1 MTKFWK
7 SYIIASA
14 SLLVL
19 DWAIGVGRFYFPFL
33 KILFLVI
40 NFPFSILFIWLESKS
55 SIWWFN
61 ILGTQLINDE
71 IAQFILF
78 LIMIIFQAVLYTFLF
93 LLIRKLLNKRKL
105 RFLGSE

>member
-7 SYIIASA
+7 SYIIATA
-14 SLLVL
+14 SLLAL
-19 DWAIGVGRFYFPFL
+19 DWAVGVGRFYFPLL

-71 IAQFILF
+71 VAQLILF
-78 LIMIIFQAVLYTFLF
+78 FIMIFSQAILYTLLF
-93 LLIRKLLNKRKL
+93 LLIKKIIRQKRTQVVKL
-105 RFLGSE
+105 